1 MGGEVKDECVAV
13 LKAVLEMMPEKGGLA
28 PNDTVEVE
36 GAKVEVPTEEI
47 KNLSGEL
54 HNLTKEKRI
63 EAIKR
68 TTWAT
73 NTAKGWL
80 KGMFP
85 YLHEGTPEYKEEY
98 ESMLT
103 KSAIGLAKK
112 YERCT

>member
-1 MGGEVKDECVAV
+1 MAI
-13 LKAVLEMMPEKGGLA
+13 LKAVLEMMPEKGGLT

-36 GAKVEVPTEEI
+36 GAKVEVTEEL

-54 HNLTKEKRI
+54 TKEERI

-73 NTAKGWL
+73 NLATGWL

-85 YLHEGTPEYKEEY
+85 YLHEGTPEYKEAY
-98 ESMLT
+98 EDMLT
-103 KSAIGLAKK
+103 KSAIGLAEK
-112 YERCT
+112 YEGHINE